1 MIGPIWSNVLLAFW
15 SILLI
20 HENLVKAAS
29 HLNTAL
35 GASFY
40 LAKVWWIIAANS
52 AAVFFSF
59 AGVGLARPWRSSV
72 SDVVGTSVG
81 AAIGQSGSIGNPS
94 VCLPSQ
100 IFYWGSLGESRS

>member
-1 MIGPIWSNVLLAFW
+1 VIRPIWSNVLLAFW

-59 AGVGLARPWRSSV
+59 AGVGLARPWAYSNPP
-72 SDVVGTSVG
+72 T
-81 AAIGQSGSIGNPS
+81 QPSGFFLRWAT
-94 VCLPSQ
+94 LP
-100 IFYWGSLGESRS
+100 L